1 MFIPQ
6 TKMNTTNHNITS
18 THLKIYKPK
27 HYLQQNQ
34 KNLTL
39 QVETSVHANLLKV
52 FFYANQFTQ
61 FYSSLVFLVALETL
75 SLSSQ

>member
-1 MFIPQ
+1 
-6 TKMNTTNHNITS
+6 MNTTNHNITS

-39 QVETSVHANLLKV
+39 QVETSVHVNLLKV

-75 SLSSQ
+75 S

>member
-39 QVETSVHANLLKV
+39 QVETSVHANLL
-52 FFYANQFTQ
+52 
-61 FYSSLVFLVALETL
+61 
-75 SLSSQ
+75 